1 MNLIDMKAKLKDRA
15 DLIKEVWP
23 YLRHPYKIAQLK
35 DAAQYWRDRV
45 AENSVEAL
53 RDAHVQALKEELADR
68 KKAYDE
74 AEAQW
79 DANFDELVEDYEYRI
94 NTYTDHIVAMRDD
107 IKELES
113 ELSDAYAE
121 IAVCNA
127 DRAAALA
134 EAAYLRALSTWDN
147 DCEFEKATNAVST
160 TATSADR

>member
-1 MNLIDMKAKLKDRA
+1 MNLTDMKAKLMDRV

-35 DAAQYWRDRV
+35 DAAQYWKDRL

-53 RDAHVQALKEELADR
+53 KDAHVQALKDELADR
-68 KKAYDE
+68 KEAYDE

-79 DANFDELVEDYEYRI
+79 DADY
-94 NTYTDHIVAMRDD
+94 
-107 IKELES
+107 KELEWDCETTLHS
-113 ELSDAYAE
+113 YEEHVEKLRDEILDLKDELASAYADL
-121 IAVCNA
+121 AVANA

-147 DCEFEKATNAVST
+147 DCACEKTCHAVST

>member
-1 MNLIDMKAKLKDRA
+1 MNLIDMKAKLMDRVN
-15 DLIKEVWP
+15 LLKEVWP

-35 DAAQYWRDRV
+35 DAAQYWKDRL
-45 AENSVEAL
+45 AENCVEAL
-53 RDAHVQALKEELADR
+53 KDAHVQALKEELADR

-94 NTYTDHIVAMRDD
+94 KTYTDHIVALRDD

-127 DRAAALA
+127 DRASALA
-134 EAAYLRALSTWDN
+134 VTAYLRARFTQGD
-147 DCEFEKATNAVST
+147 DCACEKT
-160 TATSADR
+160 RG

>member
-1 MNLIDMKAKLKDRA
+1 MNLTDMKAKLQERV
-15 DLIKEVWP
+15 DLFKEVWP

-35 DAAQYWRDRV
+35 DAAQYWKDRL

-53 RDAHVQALKEELADR
+53 KDAHVQALKDELADR
-68 KKAYDE
+68 KEAYDE

-79 DANFDELVEDYEYRI
+79 DADFADLVEDYEYRI
-94 NTYTDHIVAMRDD
+94 KTYADHIVALRDD
-107 IKELES
+107 IKELKDN
-113 ELSDAYAE
+113 LADAYAE
-121 IAVCNA
+121 IAVCSA

-147 DCEFEKATNAVST
+147 DCACEKTCHAVST

>member
-1 MNLIDMKAKLKDRA
+1 MNLTDMKAKLKDRV

-23 YLRHPYKIAQLK
+23 YLRHPYKIAQLQ
-35 DAAQYWRDRV
+35 DAAQYWRDRL

-53 RDAHVQALKEELADR
+53 KDAYVQSLKDELADR

-74 AEAQW
+74 AEAQY
-79 DANFDELVEDYEYRI
+79 DADFDSLVEDYEYRI
-94 NTYTDHIVAMRDD
+94 KSYADHIVALRGD
-107 IKELES
+107 IKELEA

-134 EAAYLRALSTWDN
+134 EAAYLRALSTMD
-147 DCEFEKATNAVST
+147 DSCVCKKT
-160 TATSADR
+160 RG

>member
-1 MNLIDMKAKLKDRA
+1 MNLTDMKAKLKDRA

-79 DANFDELVEDYEYRI
+79 DANFDELERDYETSLHSYEGHVDRLRAEI
-94 NTYTDHIVAMRDD
+94 LDLND
-107 IKELES
+107 K
-113 ELSDAYAE
+113 LSDAYAE

-147 DCEFEKATNAVST
+147 DCACEKT
-160 TATSADR
+160 RG

>member
-53 RDAHVQALKEELADR
+53 RDAHVQALKEELTDR

-94 NTYTDHIVAMRDD
+94 KRYSGQIVALRDD
-107 IKELES
+107 VKELEDALTS
-113 ELSDAYAE
+113 AYADL
-121 IAVCNA
+121 AVANA
-127 DRAAALA
+127 DRAAAQA
-134 EAAYLRALSTWDN
+134 EAAYLRALSTMD
-147 DCEFEKATNAVST
+147 DSCVCRKTH
-160 TATSADR
+160 

>member
-94 NTYTDHIVAMRDD
+94 KTYTDHIVALRDD
-107 IKELES
+107 VKKLEA
-113 ELSDAYAE
+113 ELSNAYAN
-121 IAVCNA
+121 NA
-127 DRAAALA
+127 KLCAARA
-134 EAAYLRALSTWDN
+134 EAVADMDKRQPTAQGN
-147 DCEFEKATNAVST
+147 DKAK
-160 TATSADR
+160 